1 MNKKGNTHTK
11 NRLRMSRIK
20 AKPPTTYLIDVKIT
34 SGILKNSMPINLKS
48 KWKKK
53 KYSKRHT

>member
-53 KYSKRHT
+53 KVL